1 MGLLGETVSEQVAG
15 SNQFTS
21 GSFKATMSFSSYAG
35 VLPEQRRASEP
46 PNVGSFG
53 AEGANVVTG
62 FHVRGEEGDGAGED
76 GDENV

>member
-1 MGLLGETVSEQVAG
+1 
-15 SNQFTS
+15 
-21 GSFKATMSFSSYAG
+21 MSFSSYAG

-62 FHVRGEEGDGAGED
+62 FHIRGAEGANVVTGFHIRRAGNDTGEEGD
-76 GDENV
+76 ENV